1 MLKKLS
7 FIFSTVPLFHRCS
20 AITGGRSG
28 SAKGK
33 KGKRERGGRK
43 KEKYRSQNEIPTKDK
58 AATLYLTCTRDAIKY
73 YNEVL
78 VTERGGGDP
87 TTHAHTHIH
96 AHTHRA
102 LPTSLFRHRII
113 DSRFFSSCFRAS
125 SPVLSSLVSS
135 FFLPARSPPFLIL
148 TRRPSG
154 PGQIERRPLL
164 LSDTD
169 FGGAPS
175 ARSPYGLRG
184 EFFESCVHASWN
196 KVSNFG
202 IYYKVSRILRY
213 LLYRIRAGC
222 GRATRNRF
230 QRNEGGSLLPP
241 PPRNGERCADEDID
255 R

>member
-87 TTHAHTHIH
+87 TTHA
-96 AHTHRA
+96 RGESRRDS
-102 LPTSLFRHRII
+102 TSAYF
-113 DSRFFSSCFRAS
+113 
-125 SPVLSSLVSS
+125 
-135 FFLPARSPPFLIL
+135 
-148 TRRPSG
+148 PSG
-154 PGQIERRPLL
+154 I
-164 LSDTD
+164 DICT
-169 FGGAPS
+169 
-175 ARSPYGLRG
+175 
-184 EFFESCVHASWN
+184 VTWN
-196 KVSNFG
+196 TVGSKQ
-202 IYYKVSRILRY
+202 L
-213 LLYRIRAGC
+213 AG
-222 GRATRNRF
+222 
-230 QRNEGGSLLPP
+230 
-241 PPRNGERCADEDID
+241 
-255 R
+255 